1 MAVKVAV
8 IGAGSRGQDAYG
20 NYILKHPGDIV
31 SVAVAEPDKIK
42 RDRFAKEHGIPKK
55 YQYES
60 WEQLLSEEKLA
71 DGLIIATL
79 DYMHLEPTLKA
90 IEKGYDILLEKPIS
104 PTWEETEVIAE
115 KIKTSNSSL
124 IVAHVLRYTPVYEE
138 LKRIL
143 DYDTIGKIRHVNHI
157 ENVGFYHFA
166 HSFVRGNW
174 RNTDVAAPIILAK
187 SCHDMDLL
195 YWLIGKKCN
204 SLSSF
209 ASLGHFN
216 EKYKPVG
223 AGDKCLDCKIEKS
236 CPYSARK
243 IYLSGNTGW
252 PTSVITTD
260 LSYTGIY
267 ESLESGPYGKC
278 VYSCDNNV
286 PDVQTVNMHFE
297 DNIEVSFTLTA
308 FSNEINRT
316 TKIFGSKGEIRVDF
330 IKNQIEVYKFGKA
343 KEVITVETICQGHGG
358 GDNGLME
365 EFVSI
370 LNGQE
375 TNFQESVESHLM
387 AFAAEESRK
396 ENQVVELDIWRNNK

>member
-8 IGAGSRGQDAYG
+8 IGAGSRGREAYG
-20 NYILKHPGDIV
+20 NYIIEHPGDIV
-31 SVAVAEPDKIK
+31 VVAVAEPDKVK
-42 RDRFAKEHGIPKK
+42 RDKFAEEHGIPKK
-55 YQYES
+55 YQFES
-60 WEQLLSEEKLA
+60 WEQLLAEDKLA
-71 DGLIIATL
+71 DGIIIATL
-79 DYMHLEPTLKA
+79 DYMHFEPTLRA
-90 IEKGYDILLEKPIS
+90 IEVGYDILLEKPIS
-104 PTWEETEVIAE
+104 PTWEETVKIA
-115 KIKTSNSSL
+115 KKVSDSHSNVL
-124 IVAHVLRYTPVYEE
+124 IAHVLRYTPIYEE

-143 DYDTIGKIRHVNHI
+143 DNDTIGKIRHVNHI
-157 ENVGFYHFA
+157 ENIGFYHFA

-204 SLSSF
+204 YLSSF

-216 EKYKPVG
+216 KKYKPAE

-243 IYLSGNTGW
+243 IYLSGNIGW

-260 LSYTGIY
+260 LSYEGIY

-316 TKIFGSKGEIRVDF
+316 TKIFGTKGEIRVDF
-330 IKNQIEVYKFGKA
+330 IKNEIEIYKFGKL
-343 KEVITVETICQGHGG
+343 KEVITVDAINQGHGG
-358 GDNGLME
+358 GDTGLME
-365 EFVSI
+365 EFVSV
-370 LNGQE
+370 LNGNE
-375 TNFQESVESHLM
+375 ADFHASIESHLM
-387 AFAAEESRK
+387 AFSAEEARK
-396 ENQVVELDIWRNNK
+396 EEKIVCLDNKRTY